1 MALFVDLVALSN
13 GLHGS
18 VQMDLVALFSWIGW
32 LRHHGIFIDLCF
44 SSFFYI
50 IYKILNMES
59 KDYVKNRYFKDNDR
73 IYILLGVN

>member
-1 MALFVDLVALSN
+1 MDKIDCVLLVRK
-13 GLHGS
+13 G
-18 VQMDLVALFSWIGW
+18 
-32 LRHHGIFIDLCF
+32 IDLCF

-73 IYILLGVN
+73 INILLDIN

>member
-1 MALFVDLVALSN
+1 
-13 GLHGS
+13 
-18 VQMDLVALFSWIGW
+18 MDQVIEGCG
-32 LRHHGIFIDLCF
+32 RRYVNLCF

-73 IYILLGVN
+73 IYILLDIN